1 VVWERREEDLDPPDD
16 ESKWSEEDEE
26 EEWDPTHPDDPDFDL
41 SEAAG
46 YAGYD
51 SSRQF
56 PSRTLVVIV
65 SVLLVAAMLA
75 PFVLRLLR

>member
-1 VVWERREEDLDPPDD
+1 VEREDWREEP
-16 ESKWSEEDEE
+16 EDTSDE
-26 EEWDPTHPDDPDFDL
+26 EEWDPNRADDPDYDL

-51 SSRQF
+51 SRRDF

-65 SVLLVAAMLA
+65 SLILVAALLA
-75 PFVLRLLR
+75 PFLLRLLR

>member
-1 VVWERREEDLDPPDD
+1 VEREDWREEPDA
-16 ESKWSEEDEE
+16 SEEED
-26 EEWDPTHPDDPDFDL
+26 WDPNLPEDPDYDL

-56 PSRTLVVIV
+56 PSRTLVVVV
-65 SVLLVAAMLA
+65 SLVMQAVLLT
-75 PFVLRLLR
+75 PFLLRIMR

>member
-1 VVWERREEDLDPPDD
+1 MERENWEEEP
-16 ESKWSEEDEE
+16 EEGWDEE
-26 EEWDPTHPDDPDFDL
+26 EEWDPNRPEDTDHDL
-41 SEAAG
+41 SESSG

-65 SVLLVAAMLA
+65 SLILLAALLA
-75 PFVLRLLR
+75 PFLLRLLP

>member
-1 VVWERREEDLDPPDD
+1 MERESWDEEPEEGWDD
-16 ESKWSEEDEE
+16 E
-26 EEWDPTHPDDPDFDL
+26 EEWDPNLPEDPDYDL

-56 PSRTLVVIV
+56 PSRALVVIFSLILV
-65 SVLLVAAMLA
+65 IVLVAPL
-75 PFVLRLLR
+75 LLRFL

>member
-1 VVWERREEDLDPPDD
+1 MERENWDDGPEEGWD
-16 ESKWSEEDEE
+16 E
-26 EEWDPTHPDDPDFDL
+26 EEWDPNRPEDADYDL
-41 SEAAG
+41 SESAG

-65 SVLLVAAMLA
+65 SLILVIVLLA
-75 PFVLRLLR
+75 PFLLRLL

>member
-1 VVWERREEDLDPPDD
+1 MELERSQEEPEEGWDD
-16 ESKWSEEDEE
+16 E
-26 EEWDPTHPDDPDFDL
+26 EEWDPNRADDPDYDL

-65 SVLLVAAMLA
+65 SLVLLAILLA
-75 PFVLRLLR
+75 PFLLRLLR

>member
-1 VVWERREEDLDPPDD
+1 MERENWEGEPQEHWDED
-16 ESKWSEEDEE
+16 E
-26 EEWDPTHPDDPDFDL
+26 EEWDPNRPEDPDFDL
-41 SEAAG
+41 SEGAG

-65 SVLLVAAMLA
+65 SLILLAALLA
-75 PFVLRLLR
+75 PFLLRLLP

>member
-1 VVWERREEDLDPPDD
+1 VERENWEEEPEEGWD
-16 ESKWSEEDEE
+16 EQ

-51 SSRQF
+51 SSRDF
-56 PSRTLVVIV
+56 PSRALVLIV
-65 SVLLVAAMLA
+65 SLILVAALLT
-75 PFVLRLLR
+75 PFILRLLR

>member
-1 VVWERREEDLDPPDD
+1 MERNRWDD
-16 ESKWSEEDEE
+16 EPDEDWENEE

-51 SSRQF
+51 SSREF

-65 SVLLVAAMLA
+65 SLILVAALLA

>member
-1 VVWERREEDLDPPDD
+1 VVEPERWEDEPEEDWDD
-16 ESKWSEEDEE
+16 E
-26 EEWDPTHPDDPDFDL
+26 EEWDPNLPDDPDFDL
-41 SEAAG
+41 SESAG

-65 SVLLVAAMLA
+65 SLILLAVLLA
-75 PFVLRLLR
+75 PFLLRLMR

>member
-1 VVWERREEDLDPPDD
+1 MERENWD
-16 ESKWSEEDEE
+16 EKPEEDEDE
-26 EEWDPTHPDDPDFDL
+26 EEWDPTRPEDPDYDL
-41 SEAAG
+41 SESSG

-65 SVLLVAAMLA
+65 SLILLAALLA
-75 PFVLRLLR
+75 PFLLRLLP

>member
-1 VVWERREEDLDPPDD
+1 MERENWDNEPAEDGDD
-16 ESKWSEEDEE
+16 E

-51 SSRQF
+51 SSRDF

-65 SVLLVAAMLA
+65 SLILVAAMLT
-75 PFVLRLLR
+75 PFLLRLLR

>member
-1 VVWERREEDLDPPDD
+1 MAREDWREEP
-16 ESKWSEEDEE
+16 EDASDE
-26 EEWDPTHPDDPDFDL
+26 EEWDPNRADDPDYDL

-56 PSRTLVVIV
+56 PSRGLIVVV
-65 SVLLVAAMLA
+65 SLILVAALLA
-75 PFVLRLLR
+75 LFLLRLLR

>member
-1 VVWERREEDLDPPDD
+1 VERESCEEEP
-16 ESKWSEEDEE
+16 EEGWDE
-26 EEWDPTHPDDPDFDL
+26 EEWDPNRPEDPDYDL
-41 SEAAG
+41 SEGAG

-65 SVLLVAAMLA
+65 SLILLAALLA
-75 PFVLRLLR
+75 PFLLRLMR

>member
-1 VVWERREEDLDPPDD
+1 LERDNRQDQPEEAWD
-16 ESKWSEEDEE
+16 EDE
-26 EEWDPTHPDDPDFDL
+26 EEWDPNRPEDPDYDL
-41 SEAAG
+41 SESAG

-65 SVLLVAAMLA
+65 SLILLAALLA
-75 PFVLRLLR
+75 PFLLRLLP

>member
-1 VVWERREEDLDPPDD
+1 MERGNWEEKPEEGWD
-16 ESKWSEEDEE
+16 E
-26 EEWDPTHPDDPDFDL
+26 EEWDPNRPEDPDFDL
-41 SEAAG
+41 SESAG

-65 SVLLVAAMLA
+65 SLILVIVLLA
-75 PFVLRLLR
+75 PFIFRLMR

>member
-1 VVWERREEDLDPPDD
+1 VEREDWREEPEDT
-16 ESKWSEEDEE
+16 SDEE
-26 EEWDPTHPDDPDFDL
+26 GWDPTHPGDPDFDL

-51 SSRQF
+51 SRREF

-65 SVLLVAAMLA
+65 SLILVAALLA

>member
-1 VVWERREEDLDPPDD
+1 VERESWDEEPEEDQ
-16 ESKWSEEDEE
+16 EE
-26 EEWDPTHPDDPDFDL
+26 EEWDPNRPEDADYDL

-56 PSRTLVVIV
+56 PSRTLIVIV
-65 SVLLVAAMLA
+65 SVILVIVLLA
-75 PFVLRLLR
+75 PFLLRLL

>member
-1 VVWERREEDLDPPDD
+1 VEREGWQEEP
-16 ESKWSEEDEE
+16 E
-26 EEWDPTHPDDPDFDL
+26 EEWDPNRPEDSDFDL

-51 SSRQF
+51 SSREF

-65 SVLLVAAMLA
+65 SLILLAALLA
-75 PFVLRLLR
+75 PFILRFLR

>member
-1 VVWERREEDLDPPDD
+1 MEREGWEQEPEEDWDEDD
-16 ESKWSEEDEE
+16 
-26 EEWDPTHPDDPDFDL
+26 WDPNRPGDPDHDL

-56 PSRTLVVIV
+56 PSRTLIVIV
-65 SVLLVAAMLA
+65 SLILLAVLVA
-75 PFVLRLLR
+75 PFLLRVMR

>member
-1 VVWERREEDLDPPDD
+1 MEREGWEEEP
-16 ESKWSEEDEE
+16 EEGWEEEE

-56 PSRTLVVIV
+56 PSRALVVIV
-65 SVLLVAAMLA
+65 SLLLVAALLT
-75 PFVLRLLR
+75 PFILRLLR

>member
-1 VVWERREEDLDPPDD
+1 MERENWEEEPEEDWD
-16 ESKWSEEDEE
+16 E
-26 EEWDPTHPDDPDFDL
+26 EEWDPTHPEDPDFDL

-56 PSRTLVVIV
+56 PSRALVVIV
-65 SVLLVAAMLA
+65 SLILIAALLT
-75 PFVLRLLR
+75 PFILRLMR

>member
-1 VVWERREEDLDPPDD
+1 MEREGWDEEPEEDSD
-16 ESKWSEEDEE
+16 E
-26 EEWDPTHPDDPDFDL
+26 EEWDPNLPEDPDYDL

-56 PSRTLVVIV
+56 PSRAVIV
-65 SVLLVAAMLA
+65 IFSLILVIVLVAPL
-75 PFVLRLLR
+75 LLRFL